1 LKVELLEKM
10 GSDLS
15 VVNSARVSFDK
26 ESKELNDK
34 DERLIKYLA
43 THNHW
48 TPFTH
53 SFLSFRITAPIFVA
67 RQLAK
72 HQVGLSWNEVSRRY
86 VKDEPQFYIPEKFRK
101 QSENI
106 KQGSLEDEILVDE
119 KIINSYIYYSKKLYN
134 ELLSMNICNEQAR
147 IFLPINLYTK
157 WIWSGSL
164 YAFSRVCNL
173 RLDSH
178 SQKETRIIAELI
190 GKYSCKYFPISWK
203 YLKK

>member
-1 LKVELLEKM
+1 MKVELLEKM
-10 GSDLS
+10 GSDLM
-15 VVNSARVSFDK
+15 VVNSARVSFNR
-26 ESKELNDK
+26 ESEELNDK

-53 SFLSFRITAPIFVA
+53 CFLSFRITAPIFVA

-86 VKDEPQFYIPEKFRK
+86 VKDEPQFYIPEKFRM

-106 KQGSLEDEILVDE
+106 KQGSSDDEILVDE

-134 ELLSMNICNEQAR
+134 ELLSMNVCNEQAR
-147 IFLPINLYTK
+147 IF
-157 WIWSGSL
+157 
-164 YAFSRVCNL
+164 CNL
-173 RLDSH
+173 TDM
-178 SQKETRIIAELI
+178 I
-190 GKYSCKYFPISWK
+190 GKNIS
-203 YLKK
+203 KK